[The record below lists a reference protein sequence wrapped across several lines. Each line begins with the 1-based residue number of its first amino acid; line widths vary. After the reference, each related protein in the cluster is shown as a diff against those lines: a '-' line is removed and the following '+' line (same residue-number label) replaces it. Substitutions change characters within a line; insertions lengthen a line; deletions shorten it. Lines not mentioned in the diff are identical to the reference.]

1 LEAVPIF
8 LMSILVLPLRAY
20 KFTTILQHKHLGR
33 IINIGAVMDI
43 AIALGLAYPLYLK
56 MGLAGIALS
65 FVISTYIQSAFYL
78 YHTAKALNVSVIKLM
93 PLVNWIVKF
102 IVFGIVFIG
111 FRYLLPT
118 GYKKE
123 IILISGIVFTLVVML
138 IAFLIEL
145 KAVKRIYGHPQEK
158 V

>member
-1 LEAVPIF
+1 
-8 LMSILVLPLRAY
+8 
-20 KFTTILQHKHLGR
+20 
-33 IINIGAVMDI
+33 
-43 AIALGLAYPLYLK
+43 
-56 MGLAGIALS
+56 
-65 FVISTYIQSAFYL
+65 
-78 YHTAKALNVSVIKLM
+78 M